1 MQDYLYRSV
10 DALVPLLLLA
20 ALIGLIGLQL
30 HVLVIRQ
37 LDRCQGRKILALV
50 AQLMAVVGTGGV
62 ALGAMALFRSLPFVP
77 DFLFPPLS
85 LALGA
90 SLLAYGV
97 YLNRRIG
104 SIEGRAASKT
114 REECWLAT
122 GTTTLLGLLV
132 AVGLFW
138 AAKDFADALG
148 RGRAQ
153 QLVGRLH
160 PLPSVI
166 VYSDKQLHFSDAHG
180 VQEKALERVN
190 DNVRFRYSNLRLFLR
205 SGDNYFL
212 IPDGWTQKD
221 GGITILPDDSTI
233 QILLAQRTREASAP
247 TRPAGNPDSLTPTKQ
262 VGDGGHSG
270 ARDNAGE
277 TVEHAGTT
285 GNNSVQANRTTQQ
298 EPNTPTATP
307 QQNVSPPTGNTALTR
322 HNNAG
327 TGGNSSVQGDETT
340 QQEPNTPTA
349 TPQENFGPMG
359 PNAGTAENNALQG
372 DETTQQEPNE
382 PTFTPKEDFGPPT
395 LYEGR

>member
-1 MQDYLYRSV
+1 VADWKWSIAVIANAGLSFGEADGETAVAVAVRKGPVSKSEAGPLAPTRGGNTLFENLAKIVALTTFLTALVFYFGVKREESLALYFGIDPSVLGLSMQDYLYRSV

-132 AVGLFW
+132 AVGLF
-138 AAKDFADALG
+138 
-148 RGRAQ
+148 
-153 QLVGRLH
+153 
-160 PLPSVI
+160 
-166 VYSDKQLHFSDAHG
+166 
-180 VQEKALERVN
+180 
-190 DNVRFRYSNLRLFLR
+190 
-205 SGDNYFL
+205 
-212 IPDGWTQKD
+212 
-221 GGITILPDDSTI
+221 
-233 QILLAQRTREASAP
+233 
-247 TRPAGNPDSLTPTKQ
+247 
-262 VGDGGHSG
+262 
-270 ARDNAGE
+270 
-277 TVEHAGTT
+277 
-285 GNNSVQANRTTQQ
+285 
-298 EPNTPTATP
+298 
-307 QQNVSPPTGNTALTR
+307 
-322 HNNAG
+322 
-327 TGGNSSVQGDETT
+327 
-340 QQEPNTPTA
+340 
-349 TPQENFGPMG
+349 
-359 PNAGTAENNALQG
+359 
-372 DETTQQEPNE
+372 
-382 PTFTPKEDFGPPT
+382 
-395 LYEGR
+395 